1 MSSEAEGVAIP
12 DKVTSEAVSIPAGMQ
27 HAYNFN
33 FLNAV
38 SFQIATGTP
47 AVLYAKS
54 LGASA
59 TVLGVVAS
67 MLPLL
72 AVFQL
77 PAANF
82 IPRFGYKKFMLGG
95 WGLRTTMV
103 FALAVIPA
111 LLFTDG
117 TTKLCLVLAA
127 LFIYALLRGISAG
140 CWMPWITA
148 VLPEESRGVYLSRE
162 QLSIHAGSLVALGV
176 SAMTLEW
183 MPHPWRFSTIFLL
196 SAVAGIV
203 SLRSIQQVPDA
214 EATATVRSSSQPVP
228 WLTILNFPPFR
239 RLVLFN
245 LLWVL
250 VAGALPLFSV
260 AFTREVPKLTESH
273 ILALSLGGFI
283 GAIGTLP
290 LTARFLD
297 RTGSKIVLRLVTFLA
312 GLVTLGWAT
321 MAAGLMPGLAWIVA
335 LLNFGFGVASANFAV
350 ANARLSMAT
359 MPVMGRNHFF
369 ALYTVITSLATGLS
383 PVFWGILIDA
393 MNGTHGR
400 LIGADLNYYSVYFMI
415 SAGIMAVTFLAVG
428 MLREG
433 RPAEMTQRDYA
444 ILGQLKRLARLW
456 QR

>member
-1 MSSEAEGVAIP
+1 MSGEAEGVAIP
-12 DKVTSEAVSIPAGMQ
+12 RRVTSEAVPIPAGMQ

-33 FLNAV
+33 FLNAI

-82 IPRFGYKKFMLGG
+82 IPKFGYKKFMLGG

-103 FALAVIPA
+103 FALAIIPG
-111 LLFTDG
+111 LLFADA

-148 VLPEESRGVYLSRE
+148 VVPEESRGLYLSRE
-162 QLSIHAGSLVALGV
+162 QLSIHAGSLAALGV
-176 SAMTLEW
+176 CAVTLEW
-183 MPHPWRFSTIFLL
+183 MPHPWRFSAIFLL
-196 SAVAGIV
+196 SAAAGLV

-214 EATATVRSSSQPVP
+214 EATAAVRSSSQPVP
-228 WLTILNFPPFR
+228 WLTILNYPPFR
-239 RLVLFN
+239 RLVCFN

-260 AFTREVPKLTESH
+260 AFTREVPKLAESH
-273 ILALSLGGFI
+273 ILALSLGGFL

-297 RTGSKIVLRLVTFLA
+297 RTGAKIVLRLVTFLA
-312 GLVTLGWAT
+312 TLVTLGWAG
-321 MAAGLMPGLAWIVA
+321 MAGGLIPALAWIVA
-335 LLNFGFGVASANFAV
+335 LLNFSLGVATANFAV
-350 ANARLSMAT
+350 ANAHLSMAI

-383 PVFWGILIDA
+383 PVFWGVAIDA
-393 MNGTHGR
+393 MHGTEGR
-400 LIGADLNYYSVYFMI
+400 LFGAAINYYSAYFAV
-415 SAGIMAVTFLAVG
+415 SAAIMAATFLAVN
-428 MLREG
+428 MLCEA

-444 ILGQLKRLARLW
+444 IFGQIKRLARIW

>member
-12 DKVTSEAVSIPAGMQ
+12 NEVANETVPIPDGMR
-27 HAYNFN
+27 HAYRFN
-33 FLNAV
+33 FLNAI

-82 IPRFGYKKFMLGG
+82 IPKFGYKKFMLGG

-103 FALAVIPA
+103 FALAAIPA
-111 LLFTDG
+111 LLFADA
-117 TTKLCLVLAA
+117 TTKLCLVLAS

-148 VLPEESRGVYLSRE
+148 VVPEESRGVYLSRE
-162 QLSIHAGSLVALGV
+162 QLAIHAGSLAALGV
-176 SAMTLEW
+176 SAATLEW
-183 MPHPWRFSTIFLL
+183 TPHPWRFSAIFLL
-196 SAVAGIV
+196 SAVAGLV

-214 EATATVRSSSQPVP
+214 EATAAVRSSSQPVP
-228 WLTILNFPPFR
+228 WLTILNYPPFR

-260 AFTREVPKLTESH
+260 AFSREVPKLAESH
-273 ILALSLGGFI
+273 ILALSLGGFL
-283 GAIGTLP
+283 GAIVTLP

-312 GLVTLGWAT
+312 ALAALGWAA
-321 MAAGLMPGLAWIVA
+321 MAAGFVPGSAWVVA
-335 LLNFGFGVASANFAV
+335 LLNFSFGVASANFAV
-350 ANARLSMAT
+350 ANAHLSMAT

-383 PVFWGILIDA
+383 PVLWGIIIDA
-393 MNGTHGR
+393 MHGTQRHFF
-400 LIGADLNYYSVYFMI
+400 GAELNYYSVYFGI
-415 SAGIMAVTFLAVG
+415 SAAIMATTFLAVN
-428 MLREG
+428 MLREA

-444 ILGQLKRLARLW
+444 ILGQIKRLARIW